1 MEYLKA
7 VLKKDNDK
15 KIEELKKLIVLG
27 EKLNK
32 DITPDKKKLEIL
44 IQREKGSSKPQ
55 SVTSTKIKETT
66 NNTTKINNES
76 NVKYAIESV
85 YTDGNKVVINF
96 NVDITKDDI
105 KFFELK
111 QNPLTKDVYDING
124 YFKDAAPTKLS
135 MNGVEKIIIGQFKP
149 NVLRIVFSDK
159 KNLKTSYEVN
169 NRQIIIS
176 VQDVQKQYLED
187 EEKGNPYVD
196 KKNEIRTITAKDN
209 KIYVR
214 FNKTPSSNNINYKAY
229 KYGKNYEN
237 VFDIKG
243 KFEHTKPTVLKIN
256 DIDRIIVTDYAK
268 SSIRIKV
275 RNKNET
281 DVKYNLKGKL
291 LTITVNEK
299 KSTLPYPNFRP
310 RTIVIDAGHGAQD
323 VGAVGPGKKY
333 EKVVTLKVSKYL
345 YEMLKQRGHKVYL
358 TRHKDT
364 FIKVRNRTIL
374 ANKKNADIFISIH
387 ANAVPKAK
395 ATKVEGIETFFLS
408 PARSER
414 AKRVAA
420 MENKQDITKMS
431 SSTKSA
437 FLESLNRPRITASH
451 KLAIDVQAGLLQF
464 AHKKYKDV
472 KDSGVREGP
481 FWVLVGAQMP
491 SILIE
496 LGYMSHPVE
505 SKRLYTP
512 SYQKLLANGIANGVD
527 AYFSKNP

>member
-44 IQREKGSSKPQ
+44 LERGNKISSTPQ
-55 SVTSTKIKETT
+55 KEIKESKD
-66 NNTTKINNES
+66 TKES
-76 NVKYAIESV
+76 TVKYAIESV
-85 YTDGNKVVINF
+85 YTQGNKVIIDF
-96 NVDITKDDI
+96 NVDVTKDDI

-135 MNGVEKIIIGQFKP
+135 IDGVEKIVIGQFKP
-149 NVLRIVFSDK
+149 DVLRIVFSDK
-159 KNLKTSYEVN
+159 KNLKTSYEIN
-169 NRQIIIS
+169 DRQIIIS
-176 VQDVQKQYLED
+176 VEDVQKHYLEQ
-187 EEKGNPYVD
+187 EELGNPYVD
-196 KKNEIRTITAKDN
+196 KKNEIRTITAKNN
-209 KIYVR
+209 KIFVR
-214 FNKTPSSNNINYKAY
+214 FNKNVTLNDIKYKSY
-229 KYGKNYEN
+229 KFGKNFEN
-237 VFDIKG
+237 TFDIKG
-243 KFEHTKPTVLKIN
+243 KFEHTKPTVLKI
-256 DIDRIIVTDYAK
+256 DEIDRVIVTDYAK
-268 SSIRIKV
+268 TAVRIKI
-275 RNKNET
+275 RNKNKT
-281 DVKYNLKGKL
+281 DVKYSLNGKL
-291 LTITVNEK
+291 LTISVKEQK
-299 KSTLPYPNFRP
+299 ETLPYPNFRP
-310 RTIVIDAGHGAQD
+310 RTIVIDAGHGGHD
-323 VGAVGPGKKY
+323 VGAVGPGKRY
-333 EKVVTLKVSKYL
+333 EKVVTLNVAKYL
-345 YEMLKQRGHKVYL
+345 HAMLKQRGHKVYL
-358 TRHKDT
+358 TRYNDKY
-364 FIKVRNRTIL
+364 IKVRNRTIL
-374 ANKKNADIFISIH
+374 ANEKNADIFISIH

-420 MENKQDITKMS
+420 MENKEDITKMS

-464 AHKKYKDV
+464 AHSKYKDI

-505 SKRLYTP
+505 SKRLYSST
-512 SYQKLLANGIANGVD
+512 YQKLLANGIANGVD